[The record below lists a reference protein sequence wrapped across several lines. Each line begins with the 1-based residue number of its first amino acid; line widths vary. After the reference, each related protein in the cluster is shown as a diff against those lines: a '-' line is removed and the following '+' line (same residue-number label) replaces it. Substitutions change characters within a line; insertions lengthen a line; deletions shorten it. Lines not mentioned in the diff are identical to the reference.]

1 MAEKSIGGQIAHF
14 VHHGAHQVAHV
25 AHDAV
30 HGAEHAAHDA
40 KHGIIDTADDIAHT
54 SEVFGHDLIHA
65 LDVIKHAEGDA
76 EGKLK
81 HFGVDLE
88 TGLKGAADILKK
100 EIDMAGDAVLDK
112 IEDYLKNDLTAAVL
126 QKALAEAHDFLHGLD
141 QSIKSLQKTNPTLL
155 DLIDDVG
162 DSINLG
168 PVVLNYKAFFSR
180 VADLVEALNALTGK
194 TIEVRRSV
202 IIDLITAL
210 GPSSVTIN
218 ANIQLF
224 STFGTTIPELPIQL
238 FTEFADMIMEKLG
251 VPE

>member
-14 VHHGAHQVAHV
+14 VHHGAHQV
-25 AHDAV
+25 
-30 HGAEHAAHDA
+30 EHAAHDA
-40 KHGIIDTADDIAHT
+40 AHKAGHVVDQIGHGTEHAAHEVGHQADVVGDALKHAIDQ
-54 SEVFGHDLIHA
+54 
-65 LDVIKHAEGDA
+65 IKHAEGDA

-238 FTEFADMIMEKLG
+238 FIEFADMIMEKLG